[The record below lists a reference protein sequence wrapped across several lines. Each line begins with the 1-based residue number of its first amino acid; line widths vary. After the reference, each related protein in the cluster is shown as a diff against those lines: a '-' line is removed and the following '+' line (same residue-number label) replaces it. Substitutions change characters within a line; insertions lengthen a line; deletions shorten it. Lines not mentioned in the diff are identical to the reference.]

1 MRFRTSAALC
11 SLAPLLMALA
21 ATSDRKVPAETEP
34 HYDTATTIDMMVIVT
49 EVREVPAGNPLSGYH
64 LIVRPESAKTGSETM
79 DVYLAPADYLKD
91 FDCHFAKG
99 DRSQVKGSK
108 IKYNG
113 STLVLAREVRLNSTT
128 LYLRDERGVPYW
140 TAGS

>member
-1 MRFRTSAALC
+1 LFG
-11 SLAPLLMALA
+11 LAPLLVALA
-21 ATSDRKVPAETEP
+21 AAAGQKTTPEAEP
-34 HYDTATTIDMMVIVT
+34 HYDTATTIDMMFVVT
-49 EVREVPAGNPLSGYH
+49 DTKEAPAGTPLSGYH
-64 LIVRPESAKTGSETM
+64 LIVRPDSARIGSETM
-79 DVYLAPADYLKD
+79 DVYLAPADYLKG

-99 DRSQVKGSK
+99 DRFQVKGSK

-140 TAGS
+140 KAGT